1 MNALAMT
8 FYELKEYENSKNLAH
23 KLIEQFP
30 DNINL
35 LLLLAKS
42 YIELGDAQNSVRYL
56 EKIMEIFPEQPEAK
70 ELYDRI
76 KGVI

>member
-1 MNALAMT
+1 MNALALT
-8 FYELKEYENSKNLAH
+8 FYELKEYENAKNLAH

-42 YIELGDAQNSVRYL
+42 YIELGDAQNSVKYL